1 MKLKLPNWGSL
12 CNPNLLT
19 NSDWKHGIINQK
31 GILNF
36 AGIANG
42 NRYTIDFWYIG
53 SSVSCGLNVYN
64 DYISVELPKNN
75 NLGCFVYNPIDQNG
89 VYTCAVKLRNKEMVI
104 LHSNKS
110 VSGEEITFSFGNL
123 QSGVKVA
130 LAKYAKYNSWNFYV
144 INTNSSNVTLDI
156 EYIKLEEG
164 NYYTGMQPYNQDM
177 EAFKCLWVMQITD
190 LMGYPEYCNSNEI
203 AFLVPIQRRMMK
215 TPNIS
220 NNVENQSTGI
230 SVRKTDGT
238 TVTGFTYEVNYMF
251 KNAVRVV
258 AHKNNHGLKMSDIGC
273 IAFRG
278 QSGFDSNTY

>member
-53 SSVSCGLNVYN
+53 KTTSSSLKVYN
-64 DYISVELPKNN
+64 DYISVTLSKND
-75 NLGCFVYNPIDQNG
+75 NLGSFVYTPLDEDDDH
-89 VYTCAVKLRNKEMVI
+89 TCAIKLKDETIKI
-104 LHSNKS
+104 LHSTKTASSESTRLDFGELKS
-110 VSGEEITFSFGNL
+110 GIKVSI
-123 QSGVKVA
+123 
-130 LAKYAKYNSWNFYV
+130 AKYPDYYSWDFY
-144 INTNSSNVTLDI
+144 ILNTNSSSVTLNID
-156 EYIKLEEG
+156 YIKIEKG
-164 NYYTGMQPYNQDM
+164 KYYTGMQPYNQDM
-177 EAFKCLWVMQITD
+177 EAFKCLWVMQISD

-215 TPNIS
+215 TPDIS
-220 NNVENQSTGI
+220 NNVENQSSGI